1 MPDVQIG
8 TGLRIDPSAI
18 LGYPASRNTPEK
30 LELGPDS
37 HIRSGTVLYVGSR
50 IGARFEAGHNV
61 VIREDCRI
69 GDDVSVWSNSVVDY
83 GCVIG
88 DHVKIHANCYIAQF
102 TEIEDGAF
110 LAPGVT
116 IANDLYPGQRDFAAV
131 MCGPSIGAG
140 AQIGVNVTILP
151 FVRVGAGCLIGAG
164 SVVARDIP
172 AGCVAFGNPARVRGD
187 VDRLPAI
194 GTRID
199 SVVGPT
205 RRFRLRTPLA
215 NGARRQDQGGDDPG

>member
-1 MPDVQIG
+1 MPDLQIG

-88 DHVKIHANCYIAQF
+88 DHVKIHANCYVAQF

-116 IANDLYPGQRDFAAV
+116 IANDLYPGQTQLRR
-131 MCGPSIGAG
+131 GH
-140 AQIGVNVTILP
+140 
-151 FVRVGAGCLIGAG
+151 VRT
-164 SVVARDIP
+164 
-172 AGCVAFGNPARVRGD
+172 
-187 VDRLPAI
+187 VDR
-194 GTRID
+194 GR
-199 SVVGPT
+199 
-205 RRFRLRTPLA
+205 
-215 NGARRQDQGGDDPG
+215 GADRRQRDHPSLRPRRSRVPHRSRFGRRP